1 MLLGLLYIQKHM
13 KSLSSFLLLFVM
25 VFAGCKSGTSENAD
39 ATAAN
44 SGDALSIPALFER
57 TGSLATASE
66 WPKTKQKVAELKE
79 RLAKNS
85 NDVKARLQIATIY
98 LTEARITGEHPYY
111 YPAIE
116 KILDGVLLIDPK
128 SFEAT
133 VFKSSVKMSQHQFAQ
148 GRQLAEKAKQLNPDN
163 AYPYGILVDANVELG
178 NYEEAIAN
186 SDKMQVLKPSL
197 ESYSRASYLRE
208 IYGDYPGA
216 IEAMKLAVTAG
227 LPGSEPQCWSRN
239 TLAQLYI
246 NTNQPEKAEAEYKAI
261 LASRPSYAFA
271 FAGLAK
277 IAHQR
282 KDYKTALALL
292 DSAAAIMP
300 EFSFHEQMADIYAEQ
315 GMKDKATAKYN
326 EVAAM
331 LNKDAASGHSVS
343 LEMSK
348 LMIKMGKLEE
358 AKKYALEEYT
368 IRPTNIDVNKELAW
382 IAYKEKDLKKATEYL
397 HVALRTNSK
406 DPELLRRAAEINK
419 TL

>member
-1 MLLGLLYIQKHM
+1 M
-13 KSLSSFLLLFVM
+13 KSLSSFLLLFIL
-25 VFAGCKSGTSENAD
+25 VFAGCK
-39 ATAAN
+39 N
-44 SGDALSIPALFER
+44 SASTTDGGSNTVSTGDPLTIPALFER
-57 TGSLATASE
+57 TGSLASASE
-66 WPKTKQKVAELKE
+66 WPKTKDKIAELNT
-79 RLAKNS
+79 RLAKNK

-133 VFKSSVKMSQHQFAQ
+133 VFKASVKMSQHKFAD
-148 GRQLAEKAKQLNPDN
+148 GKILAEKAKKLNPDN

-208 IYGDYPGA
+208 IYGDYAGA

-271 FAGLAK
+271 MAGLAK
-277 IAHQR
+277 IANKR
-282 KDYKTALALL
+282 KDYKTALMLL

-315 GMKDKATAKYN
+315 GMKDKAAAKYE
-326 EVAAM
+326 EVKRM
-331 LNKDAASGHSVS
+331 LEKDAASGHSVS
-343 LEMSK
+343 LEMCK
-348 LMIKMGKLEE
+348 LMIKMDKLEE
-358 AKKYALEEYT
+358 AKKYAMEEYGV
-368 IRPTNIDVNKELAW
+368 RPANIDVNKELAW
-382 IAYKEKDLKKATEYL
+382 IAYKQNDAKKAAEYL
-397 HVALRTNSK
+397 HTALRTNSK